1 MDEQCCRNAMYPFGK
16 SHLNFDSFCKDLII
30 GKTFVLDKIILNSKI
45 LNVQERFAMKKTP
58 SKDAPLVYS
67 SELGR
72 ICPECGKPKTVC
84 ICGKKPEIRKGDG
97 TVRVQRES
105 KGRGGKTV
113 TVITGVSLPD
123 GALKELAGE
132 LKRRCGTGGTVK
144 EGNIEIQGDHRDLLV
159 AELEQRGY
167 KVKRAGG

>member
-1 MDEQCCRNAMYPFGK
+1 
-16 SHLNFDSFCKDLII
+16 
-30 GKTFVLDKIILNSKI
+30 
-45 LNVQERFAMKKTP
+45 MKKTP
-58 SKDAPLVYS
+58 SKEAPLVYS

-72 ICPECGKPKTVC
+72 ICPECGKPKSVC
-84 ICGKKPEIRKGDG
+84 ICMKKPVIHKGG
-97 TVRVQRES
+97 GIVRVQRES

-159 AELEQRGY
+159 AELEKRGY